1 MHIIIKNNYLL
12 FNDYRIKCALG
23 KRGIGNKKK
32 EGDFITPR
40 GIFKIKFILYRKDRI
55 KNLNTI
61 LKKIK
66 IKKKMGWCDD
76 VSSDE
81 YNKLITLPS
90 KYKYEKLFRKD
101 NVYDIVLVLNYNMK
115 PIRKFKGSAIFIHIA
130 KQKFTKTEGCIAIK
144 KNELKKIVKKI
155 NHNTR
160 IKIS

>member
-144 KNELKKIVKKI
+144 KIELKKIVKRI

>member
-40 GIFKIKFILYRKDRI
+40 GIFKIKFILYREDRI

-61 LKKIK
+61 LKKIQ

-101 NVYDIVLVLNYNMK
+101 NVYDIILVLDYNMR

>member
-81 YNKLITLPS
+81 DNKLITLPS

-101 NVYDIVLVLNYNMK
+101 NVYDIILVLDYNMR

>member
-101 NVYDIVLVLNYNMK
+101 NVYDIILVLDYNMR

>member
-40 GIFKIKFILYRKDRI
+40 GIFKIKFILYREDRI

-61 LKKIK
+61 LKKIQ

-144 KNELKKIVKKI
+144 KIELKKIVKRI

>member
-40 GIFKIKFILYRKDRI
+40 GIFKIKFILYREDRI

-61 LKKIK
+61 LKKIQ

>member
-40 GIFKIKFILYRKDRI
+40 GIFKIKFILYREDRI

-61 LKKIK
+61 LKKIQ

-115 PIRKFKGSAIFIHIA
+115 PIRKFNGSAIFIHIA

-144 KNELKKIVKKI
+144 KIELKKIVKRI

>member
-66 IKKKMGWCDD
+66 IKKKKGWCDD

-101 NVYDIVLVLNYNMK
+101 NVYDIILVLDYNMR

>member
-23 KRGIGNKKK
+23 KRGIGNNKK

-101 NVYDIVLVLNYNMK
+101 NVYDIILVLDYNMR

-144 KNELKKIVKKI
+144 KNELKKIEKKI

>member
-40 GIFKIKFILYRKDRI
+40 GIFKIKFILYREDRI

-101 NVYDIVLVLNYNMK
+101 NVYDIILVLDYNMR

>member
-90 KYKYEKLFRKD
+90 KYK
-101 NVYDIVLVLNYNMK
+101 
-115 PIRKFKGSAIFIHIA
+115 
-130 KQKFTKTEGCIAIK
+130 
-144 KNELKKIVKKI
+144 
-155 NHNTR
+155 
-160 IKIS
+160 

>member
-1 MHIIIKNNYLL
+1 
-12 FNDYRIKCALG
+12 
-23 KRGIGNKKK
+23 
-32 EGDFITPR
+32 
-40 GIFKIKFILYRKDRI
+40 
-55 KNLNTI
+55 
-61 LKKIK
+61 
-66 IKKKMGWCDD
+66 MGWCDD

-101 NVYDIVLVLNYNMK
+101 NVYDIILVLDYNMR